1 MALVENTMQADDEN
15 NYLKTKFLHSLMKGG
30 RNVFLLWLLNKEKLH
45 GYAIISRINEIYS
58 FMGEEV
64 VHGSTIYPLL
74 HSLEKDG
81 FIISSEGFNGNHKVK
96 MYEITEK
103 GVSTLNSIKHFIKE
117 RPKNDILLKY
127 LDEMIF
133 TDEDFVYEGGE

>member
-1 MALVENTMQADDEN
+1 MTLVENKKESKKDY
-15 NYLKTKFLHSLMKGG
+15 YLKTKFLHSLIKGV
-30 RNVFLLWLLNKEKLH
+30 RNVFLLWLLSKEKLH
-45 GYAIISRINEIYS
+45 GYAIISKINEIYS

-81 FIISSEGFNGNHKVK
+81 LIISSEGLNGNHKVK

-103 GVSTLNSIKHFIKE
+103 GIFALNSIKHFINE
-117 RPKNDILLKY
+117 RPKDDILLKY
-127 LDEMIF
+127 LDEMVF
-133 TDEDFVYEGGE
+133 GDEDFVYKGVDK